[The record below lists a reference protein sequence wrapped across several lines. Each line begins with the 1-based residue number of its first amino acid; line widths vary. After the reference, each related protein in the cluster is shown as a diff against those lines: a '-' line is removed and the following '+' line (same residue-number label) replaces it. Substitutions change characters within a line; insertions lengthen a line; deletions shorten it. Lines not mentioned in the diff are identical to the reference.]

1 MFDIFNIKK
10 IKQLQMTKQEL
21 EQQNADLSAALV
33 RTNTVN
39 RELVDQLNKLDTE
52 LKNAIDRVKQLDEQI
67 RLGDAQRLAATK
79 FNDVSK
85 NY

>member
-1 MFDIFNIKK
+1 MFNIFKQ
-10 IKQLQMTKQEL
+10 IKQLKMINQEL
-21 EQQNADLSAALV
+21 EQQNADLNAALV

-52 LKNAIDRVKQLDEQI
+52 LKDAIARVKQLDEQI
-67 RLGDAQRLAATK
+67 RMIDAQKTAAAR